1 MHRAVLEATGSGVRH
16 NIQAIEAAD
25 GDVRRVVAVGGGVQ
39 GGPWAQVVSDVSQR
53 PQELRTVS
61 IGAGYGGA
69 FLAARL
75 VSAADID
82 SWNPVRAV
90 VAPRPKTA
98 ERYDH
103 LYDLYQRLYRS
114 SSDVVHQLAAL
125 QSR

>member
-1 MHRAVLEATGSGVRH
+1 
-16 NIQAIEAAD
+16 
-25 GDVRRVVAVGGGVQ
+25 
-39 GGPWAQVVSDVSQR
+39 VSD
-53 PQELRTVS
+53 
-61 IGAGYGGA
+61 
-69 FLAARL
+69 
-75 VSAADID
+75 ADID

-90 VAPRPKTA
+90 VTPRPETA

>member
-1 MHRAVLEATGSGVRH
+1 
-16 NIQAIEAAD
+16 
-25 GDVRRVVAVGGGVQ
+25 
-39 GGPWAQVVSDVSQR
+39 VSD
-53 PQELRTVS
+53 
-61 IGAGYGGA
+61 
-69 FLAARL
+69 
-75 VSAADID
+75 ADID

-90 VAPRPKTA
+90 VAPRLETA

>member
-1 MHRAVLEATGSGVRH
+1 
-16 NIQAIEAAD
+16 
-25 GDVRRVVAVGGGVQ
+25 
-39 GGPWAQVVSDVSQR
+39 
-53 PQELRTVS
+53 
-61 IGAGYGGA
+61 
-69 FLAARL
+69 LAARL
-75 VSAADID
+75 VSDADID

-90 VAPRPKTA
+90 VTPRPETA